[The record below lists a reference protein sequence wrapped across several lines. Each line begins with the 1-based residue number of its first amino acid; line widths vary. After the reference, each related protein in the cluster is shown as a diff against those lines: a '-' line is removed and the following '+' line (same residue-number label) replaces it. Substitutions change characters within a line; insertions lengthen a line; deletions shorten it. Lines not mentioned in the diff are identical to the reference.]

1 MLAAKP
7 PQFVML
13 IAAFDTLGIAV
24 LAGAALAILY
34 LRRAGAAPPWWLAA
48 MHVVF
53 ALAGL
58 GSLLLAL
65 RGPPRGLEQ
74 GTGSFGTIA
83 AVLIA
88 LAALAGGRL
97 LAARIAKRR
106 PVEILVG
113 AHATLAIGGFVILA
127 VYVFTG

>member
-1 MLAAKP
+1 
-7 PQFVML
+7 ML
-13 IAAFDTLGIAV
+13 IAAFYILGIAV

-34 LRRAGAAPPWWLAA
+34 LRSGGAAPPWWLAA
-48 MHVVF
+48 MHVVL
-53 ALAGL
+53 ALTGL
-58 GSLLLAL
+58 GCLLLAL

-88 LAALAGGRL
+88 LAALAGAAL

-106 PVEILVG
+106 PAELLVG
-113 AHATLAIGGFVILA
+113 AHATLAVGGFVILA
-127 VYVFTG
+127 VYVFAG